1 MVRGD
6 DHAADVPDGVLP
18 QVLLINP
25 EHVRGR
31 GRVHLH
37 VVVEGISID
46 VPEIARPAH
55 AEDDALHEPVE
66 ATQQVSGRYLGKVP
80 RPDGVLDGLEQ
91 RVLAD
96 ALRTAEHQ
104 RVINLLVRTLHAMR
118 HPRHDVLRI
127 GAVNRP
133 DVFDHTVQ
141 QPWRL
146 PAQSAAGD
154 RD

>member
-104 RVINLLVRTLHAMR
+104 RVINLLVR
-118 HPRHDVLRI
+118 DVLRI